1 MCAYTFCCIIS
12 YDFCHELIII
22 LIAYSQK
29 NCRIAFSKL
38 QMHNI
43 CSHRIIRNQNHKS
56 PQFHILLNH
65 FVLHAKRNGAELFT
79 IVLLRQNNNKTNKKS
94 RIIKEQKKK
103 KQTQQKRKE

>member
-1 MCAYTFCCIIS
+1 
-12 YDFCHELIII
+12 
-22 LIAYSQK
+22 
-29 NCRIAFSKL
+29 
-38 QMHNI
+38 MHNI

-94 RIIKEQKKK
+94 RIIKEQKNKNK
-103 KQTQQKRKE
+103 HNKREKNNDKLYIRTS